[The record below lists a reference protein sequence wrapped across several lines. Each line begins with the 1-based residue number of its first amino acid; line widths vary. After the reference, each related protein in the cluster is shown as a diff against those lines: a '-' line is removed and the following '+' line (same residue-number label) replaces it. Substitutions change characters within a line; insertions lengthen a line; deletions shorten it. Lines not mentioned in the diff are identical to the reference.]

1 MNFSS
6 FQFKHPIQKYKLLP
20 AAVKAGLWFLIC
32 NFIQKGIAVI
42 TTPIFTRLLSTSE
55 YGRVSIFYSWAD
67 LMGIF
72 ITFGLSSAVY
82 ARGLVK
88 SEQNR
93 SRYTS
98 VMIGL
103 SLVTTCI
110 SFILFF
116 AGKELLFKHSSIN
129 MVYIVGIYLYVL
141 FNTISDF
148 WYQQKRVD
156 YDYIPFVKLTLL
168 VLITKPVL
176 SILAIM
182 LFPDIKVPARIIPDI
197 GISGVVAV
205 VLLVVMI
212 KKGKVLFDKIIWR
225 ESMIFVI
232 PLIPHYI
239 SQRVLSQSD
248 RLMISNMIGDSE
260 AGIYSLAY
268 SVGML
273 LMLLNSAMDST
284 VAPWAYKKIRDGEY
298 QSVAKLCE
306 KLLFIYGLSSLCF
319 SFFVP
324 EIIKIFAPNTYLEAI
339 NIVPIIALSSF
350 FMFSY
355 LQFVYFEYYSGKT
368 QFVMIATGF
377 CAVINLVLNYVFIRK
392 YGYVAAAY
400 TTLICYILY
409 AVGHYFIMRY
419 LCKKYYKTQN
429 PFNEGRLLLISFAI
443 SAAMAVCLVL
453 YNINVVRI
461 LIGVMVI
468 VVTILLSLS
477 MLNGILKD

>member
-32 NFIQKGIAVI
+32 DFIQKGIAVI

-212 KKGKVLFDKIIWR
+212 KKEKYF
-225 ESMIFVI
+225 
-232 PLIPHYI
+232 LIRSY
-239 SQRVLSQSD
+239 
-248 RLMISNMIGDSE
+248 
-260 AGIYSLAY
+260 
-268 SVGML
+268 
-273 LMLLNSAMDST
+273 
-284 VAPWAYKKIRDGEY
+284 GEN
-298 QSVAKLCE
+298 Q
-306 KLLFIYGLSSLCF
+306 
-319 SFFVP
+319 
-324 EIIKIFAPNTYLEAI
+324 
-339 NIVPIIALSSF
+339 
-350 FMFSY
+350 
-355 LQFVYFEYYSGKT
+355 
-368 QFVMIATGF
+368 
-377 CAVINLVLNYVFIRK
+377 
-392 YGYVAAAY
+392 
-400 TTLICYILY
+400 
-409 AVGHYFIMRY
+409 
-419 LCKKYYKTQN
+419 
-429 PFNEGRLLLISFAI
+429 
-443 SAAMAVCLVL
+443 
-453 YNINVVRI
+453 
-461 LIGVMVI
+461 
-468 VVTILLSLS
+468 
-477 MLNGILKD
+477 